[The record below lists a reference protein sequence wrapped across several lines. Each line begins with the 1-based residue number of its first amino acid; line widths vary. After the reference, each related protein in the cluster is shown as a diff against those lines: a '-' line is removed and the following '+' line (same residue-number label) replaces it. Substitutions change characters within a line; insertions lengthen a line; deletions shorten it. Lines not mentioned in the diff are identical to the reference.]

1 MSPVIPI
8 LPSDSRTAVEYK
20 VYLAGQVELLQTEH
34 ADLTKWRDY
43 YRGQHTL
50 LLSDD
55 QKAFLE
61 GVIDVDSEDWPL
73 DNKVRKVVDK
83 VKARLNVIGWQD
95 GTGARQELADVE
107 DPSRRSG
114 QVLGT
119 LGTTPI
125 ERATSWWVENDMD
138 RWEGELYRA
147 ALRDEEAYV
156 IVHHDGELPRFTVA
170 YRWDGTTGIRMRY
183 EDDAH
188 TRPLYA
194 IKYWRT
200 LAPTNLD
207 TSNVLRATIFTASA
221 VYKYAQLVSQK
232 QQQFF
237 KVVPGSRP
245 DEAGWYPIQD
255 PGDTAWPIPW
265 VDSRGQPLGLAV
277 VPFISPRGSLIQNVI
292 GLNNALN
299 KTNLDL
305 MAVADQQGFGLVVVK
320 YAQLP
325 TQPAA
330 DDASGDGLG
339 LRPGSTL
346 ETTGDVTKLAAD
358 DLAGLLNYAR
368 HLTTSIASNSDIPLH
383 EFIPTQGEVPSG
395 AALQMLDSALANQ
408 ADECCTWFTGSWRRV
423 MSLAQSLALTYGGLQ
438 GEAARLSPVWASTA
452 YVDPSSEEA
461 NRTAQAARVKTL
473 VDAGMPLEIALREEG
488 WDDAK
493 IAELTKVKEAEAAA
507 AQTSLA
513 AALVAQQRAFDQ
525 GQQGGSIPREM
536 PAAGGN
542 GRAG

>member
-1 MSPVIPI
+1 MPVIPI
-8 LPSDSRTAVEYK
+8 LPSDSRVAVEYK
-20 VYLAGQVELLQTEH
+20 IYLAGQVELLQ
-34 ADLTKWRDY
+34 ADLADLRKWRNY
-43 YRGQHTL
+43 YAGSHDL

-83 VKARLNVIGWQD
+83 VRARLNVIRWED

-107 DPSRRSG
+107 DLSL
-114 QVLGT
+114 LGT
-119 LGTTPI
+119 SAM

-156 IVHHDGELPRFTVA
+156 IVHHDGEIPRLTVA
-170 YRWDGTTGIRMRY
+170 YRWDGSTGIRMRY
-183 EDDAH
+183 EDDAKI
-188 TRPLYA
+188 RPLYA

-200 LAPTNLD
+200 ADPTNLD
-207 TSNVLRATIFTASA
+207 TSNVLRATIYTASA

-232 QQQFF
+232 QASFF
-237 KVVPGSRP
+237 QVVGRA

-255 PGDTAWPIPW
+255 PGDATWPIAW
-265 VDSRGQPLGLAV
+265 VDARGEPLGLAI
-277 VPFISPRGSLIQNVI
+277 VPFISPRGSLVQNVI

-325 TQPAA
+325 TTPAS

-346 ETTGDVTKLAAD
+346 ETTGDVTKLPAD

-383 EFIPTQGEVPSG
+383 EFIPSQGEVPSG

-408 ADECCTWFTGSWRRV
+408 ADECCTWFTASWRRV
-423 MSLAQSLALTYGGLQ
+423 MALAQRLALTYGGLQ
-438 GEAARLSPVWASTA
+438 GETARLSPVWAPTA
-452 YVDPSSEEA
+452 YQDPTSEA
-461 NRTAQAARVKTL
+461 ASKQAMAQRVKLL

-488 WDDAK
+488 WDDVKLA
-493 IAELTKVKEAEAAA
+493 ALATAKEAEAAA

-513 AALVAQQRAFDQ
+513 AALVAQQRAFDGGQ
-525 GQQGGSIPREM
+525 G
-536 PAAGGN
+536 
-542 GRAG
+542 